1 MQLAPASRR
10 GEGVTWNRLRR
21 LNLHVAVSRV
31 LVRNAA
37 FSRSRKKPDGQ
48 RHDTRGAPSTTDIP
62 ICWRRAPGDA
72 GASRASWPGP
82 GSAVRVA
89 RCAGSEVCIVSLCG
103 GPGWAGVGSRVG
115 PKRQRRRPGRAAIRG
130 RAGLVGDVRCRD
142 PRLPLYP
149 AVPTSRDTGHLRSP
163 PALRLGTRNAERV
176 RSGARHVASV
186 CAADCACAP
195 RHSGD
200 TGLCTMARC
209 PRARQRDTGTARDY
223 FGRARTTE
231 CARMLALAV
240 PQPKGPDARH
250 FGSSTF
256 SPRSYASR
264 VARSESTS

>member
-1 MQLAPASRR
+1 MRPFRDRVRNRTDSVTTPTRRAFNDRYSHMLEAGPRGRGSVPCVLARS
-10 GEGVTWNRLRR
+10 WLRR
-21 LNLHVAVSRV
+21 PCRAVCW
-31 LVRNAA
+31 L
-37 FSRSRKKPDGQ
+37 
-48 RHDTRGAPSTTDIP
+48 RG
-62 ICWRRAPGDA
+62 
-72 GASRASWPGP
+72 
-82 GSAVRVA
+82 VY
-89 RCAGSEVCIVSLCG
+89 SLALRG
-103 GPGWAGVGSRVG
+103 AGVGSRVG